1 MLFSI
6 ITVCFNSE
14 KTIERTI
21 KSVLRQKFKDFE
33 YLIIDGDSKD
43 RTMEIVRQ
51 YEPLFEGKMK
61 WISEQDHGIYD
72 AMNKGIEMASG
83 ELIGIVN
90 SDDYYEQDA
99 LEQIAKAYPG
109 GEYCV
114 IYGMLRKVINGKE
127 VMVYLKNHDF
137 LDEDM
142 IAHPSCFVSAKVYEK
157 YGRYSL
163 KYAYSADYEFMLRIK
178 RHAEVKFIAV
188 YHIISNF
195 SLDGA
200 SGSVKA
206 YRDTLRLKNEYH
218 LIGKKEYRVQMIKS
232 WIALKIKRT

>member
-21 KSVLRQKFKDFE
+21 KSVLGQKFKDFE

-137 LDEDM
+137 LL
-142 IAHPSCFVSAKVYEK
+142 
-157 YGRYSL
+157 SL
-163 KYAYSADYEFMLRIK
+163 I
-178 RHAEVKFIAV
+178 
-188 YHIISNF
+188 HI
-195 SLDGA
+195 
-200 SGSVKA
+200 
-206 YRDTLRLKNEYH
+206 
-218 LIGKKEYRVQMIKS
+218 
-232 WIALKIKRT
+232 